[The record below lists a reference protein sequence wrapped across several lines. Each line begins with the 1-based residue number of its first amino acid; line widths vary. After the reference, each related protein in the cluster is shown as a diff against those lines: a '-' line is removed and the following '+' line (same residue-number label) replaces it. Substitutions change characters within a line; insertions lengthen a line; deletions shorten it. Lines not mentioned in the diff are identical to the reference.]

1 MLNRRF
7 CASSSFSSSSSTSKF
22 FFLNNS
28 SSASTST
35 LTSAFNFTATRSFF
49 TKPTPLLLA
58 KARNPYKVLGVP
70 QGASEKDIKKAYR
83 VMAMKFHPDAPGGS
97 HEKFQDIQL
106 AYEQIKTG
114 VWIPKDQGDGSNP
127 VASRFGNFKYR
138 TASKSNVS
146 FDEFMKE
153 MHAAEKGKST
163 SAAAEGEQAQQTGTE
178 GGAPGAAGAGEQEF
192 EVGPDG
198 QPIPKKKPEPKIN
211 PQDIRIQAWFRLL
224 SLWAVVFLSLRF
236 AMLLL
241 FPPKVEKK
249 HKPKAPA
256 ALAAARARREP
267 PTNPARLQTQ

>member
-7 CASSSFSSSSSTSKF
+7 IGSNFVNFSSNKFFSSTTT
-22 FFLNNS
+22 
-28 SSASTST
+28 SAT
-35 LTSAFNFTATRSFF
+35 TSAFNFTSTRTFF

-153 MHAAEKGKST
+153 MHAAERGKST
-163 SAAAEGEQAQQTGTE
+163 GAAEGGDAQQQQQDPQQTGT
-178 GGAPGAAGAGEQEF
+178 GGTTTEPEF
-192 EVGPDG
+192 EMGPDG
-198 QPIPKKKPEPKIN
+198 IPIPKKKPEPKIN
-211 PQDIRIQAWFRLL
+211 PQDVRIQAWFRLL

-249 HKPKAPA
+249 QKPKAPG
-256 ALAAARARREP
+256 LAARARREP
-267 PTNPARLQTQ
+267 PANPARLQQQQALH

>member
-1 MLNRRF
+1 MLNRRIF
-7 CASSSFSSSSSTSKF
+7 TTTFSSSTS
-22 FFLNNS
+22 S
-28 SSASTST
+28 SVSIYSA
-35 LTSAFNFTATRSFF
+35 AFNFTSTRTFF

-58 KARNPYKVLGVP
+58 KPRNPYKVLGVP

-163 SAAAEGEQAQQTGTE
+163 STAAEGETQTGSAATGE
-178 GGAPGAAGAGEQEF
+178 GGAKAEEPEF
-192 EVGPDG
+192 EMGPDG
-198 QPIPKKKPEPKIN
+198 QPIPKKKEQPKIN
-211 PQDIRIQAWFRLL
+211 IQDVRIQAWFRLL
-224 SLWAVVFLSLRF
+224 SLWAVVFLTLRF
-236 AMLLL
+236 SMLLL

-249 HKPKAPA
+249 QKPKAPA
-256 ALAAARARREP
+256 LAAARTRREP
-267 PTNPARLQTQ
+267 PTNPARLQQQQALQ